1 MMATDHVFIAQVQTF
16 KELKCGDAVELSVR
30 SPVTGGTGKNQIPN
44 SIEIDPRVPLFE
56 AVGKKMVNV
65 RVRSRA
71 QQLELAMAIKA
82 PALLIAVQ
90 RCAATRHS
98 TAALRPVHG
107 E

>member
-1 MMATDHVFIAQVQTF
+1 MATDHVFIALVQAF
-16 KELKCGDAVELSVR
+16 KEPERWDPVELSIR
-30 SPVTGGTGKNQIPN
+30 SPITGRAGKNQIPH

-56 AVGKKMVNV
+56 AVGKKVIDV
-65 RVRSRA
+65 RVSSLA

-90 RCAATRHS
+90 RCAATRHCA
-98 TAALRPVHG
+98 AALRPVHG